1 MVRRTKRNKSKTTK
15 RSRKRTSKRTSK
27 RVSKRRSRRV
37 SRKKSR
43 RVSQRRQKGG
53 ADGDA
58 SLFSAKEIKELNEA
72 LQQIQDGLHDV
83 YGEELAELGDTCRP
97 ITTKELERMGLG
109 VPMGA
114 SGSSKK
120 DNIRRGVAFAT
131 TLLQKYG
138 VGAAVCIL
146 GFIFP
151 KVASAAVV
159 VDRIFPQIKEKILNS
174 VFLLTAMFRVL
185 YHNAKTVGR
194 SRMAVAIGADF
205 SDAPAEFLLLK
216 KLKDELVVDAI
227 TNKID
232 WNASR
237 GKIKSLS
244 NKQRAAL
251 FDTVMAN
258 AGM

>member
-1 MVRRTKRNKSKTTK
+1 M
-15 RSRKRTSKRTSK
+15 
-27 RVSKRRSRRV
+27 
-37 SRKKSR
+37 
-43 RVSQRRQKGG
+43 
-53 ADGDA
+53 
-58 SLFSAKEIKELNEA
+58 
-72 LQQIQDGLHDV
+72 QQIQNGLHDV
-83 YGEELAELGDTCRP
+83 YGEELDELGDTCRT
-97 ITTKELERMGLG
+97 ITTEELERMGLG

-114 SGSSKK
+114 AGSSKK
-120 DNIRRGVAFAT
+120 DKIRRGVAIAT

-138 VGAAVCIL
+138 VGVGVCIL

-194 SRMAVAIGADF
+194 SRIADAIGADF
-205 SDAPAEFLLLK
+205 SNSPAEELLLK
-216 KLKDELVVDAI
+216 KLHHELVVDPH
-227 TNKID
+227 TNEINWKQ
-232 WNASR
+232 SR
-237 GKIKSLS
+237 EKIKRLS
-244 NKQRAAL
+244 NKKRAAL